1 MRKKII
7 ILPIA
12 LSLFLTSCGS
22 DTISKR
28 YDELSQKY
36 EYYPEFIKNIK
47 KNMNVTP
54 EQADEIF
61 LTLIDCGIS
70 DTITKIM
77 KNSDNTFSVWISLN
91 EYTVSLEDGVTSKV
105 IDNNFLGE
113 DEQLY
118 PVPQKTENED
128 DIKTETT
135 PKPTPKPSKEDTIRL
150 AIEDAIGADNLDT
163 FNYVPDNNFSLI
175 KFKGTENLTNKMTI
189 KGMYLDMFNILK
201 SIQPV
206 INTSVDFNVVYPL
219 IDEYGNK
226 EDVIVI
232 KATYKKKTIKKI
244 IFDNVL
250 WENTPNL
257 ADEWWNHAA
266 LNLTD

>member
-1 MRKKII
+1 
-7 ILPIA
+7 
-12 LSLFLTSCGS
+12 
-22 DTISKR
+22 
-28 YDELSQKY
+28 
-36 EYYPEFIKNIK
+36 
-47 KNMNVTP
+47 MNVTP

-91 EYTVSLEDGVTSKV
+91 EYTVSLEDVVTSKV

-118 PVPQKTENED
+118 PVPQQTENED

-232 KATYKKKTIKKI
+232 KATYKKKTIKKNN
-244 IFDNVL
+244 F
-250 WENTPNL
+250 
-257 ADEWWNHAA
+257 
-266 LNLTD
+266 

>member
-1 MRKKII
+1 
-7 ILPIA
+7 
-12 LSLFLTSCGS
+12 
-22 DTISKR
+22 
-28 YDELSQKY
+28 
-36 EYYPEFIKNIK
+36 
-47 KNMNVTP
+47 MNVTP
-54 EQADEIF
+54 EQAHEIF

-91 EYTVSLEDGVTSKV
+91 EYTVSLEDVVTSKV

-232 KATYKKKTIKKI
+232 KATYKKKTIKKNN
-244 IFDNVL
+244 F
-250 WENTPNL
+250 WQCTMGKY
-257 ADEWWNHAA
+257 
-266 LNLTD
+266 T